1 MTVWSHVEASADEF
15 IDADM
20 VREVMLVFQNSKVL
34 AVNDNELSIGIGNDV
49 ITIACFGM
57 GFIGF
62 PDSITINEVV
72 EKLTDA
78 KELKE

>member
-1 MTVWSHVEASADEF
+1 MTVWSHVEATADEF

-20 VREVMLVFQNSKVL
+20 VREVMLVFQYAKVL
-34 AVNDNELSIGIGNDV
+34 AVNDNELSIGIWNDV
-49 ITIACFGM
+49 ITIAGFGM

-62 PDSITINEVV
+62 PDGITINEVV

>member
-1 MTVWSHVEASADEF
+1 MTVWSHVEATADEF
-15 IDADM
+15 IDDDM
-20 VREVMLVFQNSKVL
+20 VRDVMLVFQNAKVL
-34 AVNDNELSIGIGNDV
+34 AVNDNELSTGIWNDV
-49 ITIACFGM
+49 ITIAGFGM

-62 PDSITINEVV
+62 PDGITINEVV